1 MGVFVSR
8 EALKSSPLRTSPM
21 SEEMFPRTTGGDC
34 IAIVPAAGSSS
45 RFGQGRAKIFA
56 EVGGVAVLKRTV
68 ETLASVPSLR
78 HLVVLSPAAEVQAV
92 TLLLNGIPRVS
103 VVVGGATRQES
114 VARGLEHA
122 RSEHALKDEEYV
134 LVHDA
139 ARCLVSKELVERT
152 LAAAREFKA
161 VTTAISVVDTI
172 SVRGIDGSAQT
183 ELPRLISTLDRNTLV
198 AIQTPQVFRA
208 DLLLGAHE
216 SYRRASQRG
225 EATDDAMLVRT
236 LAEVR
241 IVEGDPRNIKVT
253 RPFDVAVAEALLR
266 EDF

>member
-1 MGVFVSR
+1 M
-8 EALKSSPLRTSPM
+8 
-21 SEEMFPRTTGGDC
+21 
-34 IAIVPAAGSSS
+34 
-45 RFGQGRAKIFA
+45 
-56 EVGGVAVLKRTV
+56 
-68 ETLASVPSLR
+68 
-78 HLVVLSPAAEVQAV
+78 VVLSPAAEVQAV
-92 TLLLNGIPRVS
+92 TLLLKDIPQVS

-161 VTTAISVVDTI
+161 VTTAVPVVDTI
-172 SVRGIDGSAQT
+172 SVRGSDSLSQN
-183 ELPRLISTLDRNTLV
+183 ELPLLISTLDRNSLV

-216 SYRRASQRG
+216 SYMRDSQGG
-225 EATDDAMLVRT
+225 EATDDAMLVRKHS
-236 LAEVR
+236 EVR

-253 RPFDVAVAEALLR
+253 RPLDVAVAEALLR
-266 EDF
+266 ENF